1 MKDKRKELES
11 ELKRLDESA
20 RKLIQTRGYT
30 KEVDKLKMLEELI
43 REQLANENFICSTR
57 TSR

>member
-20 RKLIQTRGYT
+20 KKLIKTRGYT

-43 REQLANENFICSTR
+43 REQLANENFVCSTSTTR
-57 TSR
+57 

>member
-1 MKDKRKELES
+1 MKDKRKQLES

-57 TSR
+57 SSR

>member
-43 REQLANENFICSTR
+43 REQLANENFVCSTR
-57 TSR
+57 SSR

>member
-11 ELKRLDESA
+11 ELKRLNESTK
-20 RKLIQTRGYT
+20 RLIQTRGYT

-43 REQLANENFICSTR
+43 REQLGNENFICSTSTTR
-57 TSR
+57 